1 VPNTSVLSIG
11 APITNRYTPLGTA
24 RGYDPVGPPHPPPG
38 RYVPFRSAASSEWT
52 AGGVVASAPD
62 LATWGR
68 ALFAGRVVDRRGL
81 REILRFVPTVDG
93 TDYATYGLGVAQR
106 HIVERD
112 VVGAHGRFWGFSSE
126 LWHDPA
132 TRATVAVLWN
142 DTVLLRSPDVADT
155 LLEVVRLS
163 R

>member
-1 VPNTSVLSIG
+1 MFVLFVTG
-11 APITNRYTPLGTA
+11 QP
-24 RGYDPVGPPHPPPG
+24 
-38 RYVPFRSAASSEWT
+38 
-52 AGGVVASAPD
+52 PD
-62 LATWGR
+62 LEFIAAARHSIPRLLEVRPEDT
-68 ALFAGRVVDRRGL
+68 FYVK
-81 REILRFVPTVDG
+81 
-93 TDYATYGLGVAQR
+93 YGLGVAQR
-106 HIVERD
+106 HIVDRD
-112 VVGAHGRFWGFSSE
+112 IVGASGRFWGYNSE